1 MVLVFTVSK
10 SEVLLLNQVAS
21 SISCTFLSLNNFTL
35 FSTGQD
41 GENVPWLSVSD
52 IAPRGPSPGML
63 DITDLMGGGQAIG
76 GVVGDGVSAGK

>member
-1 MVLVFTVSK
+1 MSYIMMENFVS
-10 SEVLLLNQVAS
+10 
-21 SISCTFLSLNNFTL
+21 
-35 FSTGQD
+35 GQD

-76 GVVGDGVSAGK
+76 GVVGDGVSAGKLGLFIQRRFLCSNRKA